1 MAKSK
6 KLPALKDLSGYFFMA
21 IEGNKLEVT
30 YHDNTHNGSAI
41 GAALATAIEDDS
53 VLFNLVSAALLT
65 AIEGK
70 EKSIS
75 KTAKKVAKTPAKSV
89 KKK

>member
-6 KLPALKDLSGYFFMA
+6 IPKVEDLSGYFFMA
-21 IEGNKLEVT
+21 IEGTNVEIV
-30 YHDNTHNGSAI
+30 YHDNTSNNAAI
-41 GAALATAIEDDS
+41 GAALASAIEEDS
-53 VLFNLVSAALLT
+53 TLFNIVSAALLT
-65 AIEGK
+65 VIEGK

-75 KTAKKVAKTPAKSV
+75 KTAKKVAKAPAKSV

>member
-1 MAKSK
+1 M
-6 KLPALKDLSGYFFMA
+6 
-21 IEGNKLEVT
+21 
-30 YHDNTHNGSAI
+30 
-41 GAALATAIEDDS
+41 AIEDDS